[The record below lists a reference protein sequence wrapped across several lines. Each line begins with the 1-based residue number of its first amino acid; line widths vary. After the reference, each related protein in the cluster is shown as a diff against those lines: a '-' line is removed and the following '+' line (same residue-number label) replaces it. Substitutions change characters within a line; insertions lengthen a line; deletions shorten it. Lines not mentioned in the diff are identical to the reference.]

1 MTMYGPD
8 LKIVE
13 TVVNL
18 PVGPDGTGVIDIVS
32 QPLSLLLLHRDSID
46 FYKLSSN
53 QLQARNGSCIAP

>member
-13 TVVNL
+13 IVVNL

-46 FYKLSSN
+46 FYNS
-53 QLQARNGSCIAP
+53 QATNCKQEMDHA